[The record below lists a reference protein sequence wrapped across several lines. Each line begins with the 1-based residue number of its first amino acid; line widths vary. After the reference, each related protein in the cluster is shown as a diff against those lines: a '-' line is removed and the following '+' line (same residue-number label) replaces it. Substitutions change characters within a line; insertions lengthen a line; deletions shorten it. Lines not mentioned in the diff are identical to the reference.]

1 MGNRKDLNNKKTV
14 EQQNDLQVNSVD
26 ENSQVVKTA
35 TEAPVSKTESSTSVA
50 DANKATANAGSTT
63 NDAVN
68 TTASE
73 AENNEVGTENS
84 AASEQT
90 EKKKIVARKDM
101 TWRQW
106 TWHEMKRNK
115 IAYVMIAPFMFV
127 FILFTCFPVVLSLA
141 LSFTSFNMLELNWDM
156 FIGISNYTRLF
167 FEDDIF
173 LLACKNTLVFA
184 MITGPVSYILSFL
197 VAWFINELSPRVRA
211 LVTLIFYAP
220 SIAGSVYLIWA
231 TLFSDDA
238 YGWVNGVLLDL
249 GLIDSAI
256 LWFHDENYAMTLC
269 IVVALWMSLGT
280 AFLSFIAGLQ
290 TINKSLFEAAAVDG
304 IKNRWQELWFITLP
318 MMRPQ
323 LMFGAVMAITGSF
336 GFGGVV
342 TALCGF
348 PSVNYSCHTIM
359 HCLEDYG
366 STRWEVGYASA
377 IAFVLFLIMIGAN
390 TLVNK
395 MLSKVGQ

>member
-1 MGNRKDLNNKKTV
+1 MDELNNTQSTV
-14 EQQNDLQVNSVD
+14 D
-26 ENSQVVKTA
+26 
-35 TEAPVSKTESSTSVA
+35 TEVE
-50 DANKATANAGSTT
+50 

-68 TTASE
+68 Q
-73 AENNEVGTENS
+73 ENLQDDSIIEEK
-84 AASEQT
+84 Q
-90 EKKKIVARKDM
+90 EKKKAVCRKDM
-101 TWRQW
+101 TKAQW
-106 TWHEMKRNK
+106 TWKEMKRNK
-115 IAYVMIAPFMFV
+115 VAYLMIAPFMFV
-127 FILFTCFPVVLSLA
+127 FILFTALPVALSLI
-141 LSFTSFNMLELNWDM
+141 LSLTNFNMLEINSEM
-156 FIGISNYTRLF
+156 FIWFDNYKRLF
-167 FEDDIF
+167 FDDDIF
-173 LLACKNTLVFA
+173 LLACKNTLIFA
-184 MITGPVSYILSFL
+184 AVTGPVSYILSFL
-197 VAWFINELSPRVRA
+197 VAWFINELSPRLRA
-211 LVTLIFYAP
+211 FVTLIFYAP
-220 SIAGSVYLIWA
+220 SISGSVYLIWGIM
-231 TLFSDDA
+231 FSNDS
-238 YGWVNGVLLDL
+238 YGIVNGILLDL
-249 GLIDSAI
+249 GIINTPI
-256 LWFHDENYAMTLC
+256 LWFYDEKYAMTLC

-318 MMRPQ
+318 MMKPQ

-395 MLSKVGQ
+395 ALSKVGQ

>member
-1 MGNRKDLNNKKTV
+1 MDELNNNQNAQATEEV
-14 EQQNDLQVNSVD
+14 AQENLQNDSIIEEKQ
-26 ENSQVVKTA
+26 
-35 TEAPVSKTESSTSVA
+35 
-50 DANKATANAGSTT
+50 
-63 NDAVN
+63 
-68 TTASE
+68 
-73 AENNEVGTENS
+73 
-84 AASEQT
+84 
-90 EKKKIVARKDM
+90 EKKKAVCRKDM
-101 TWRQW
+101 TKAQW
-106 TWHEMKRNK
+106 TWKEMKRNK
-115 IAYVMIAPFMFV
+115 VAYLMIAPFMFV
-127 FILFTCFPVVLSLA
+127 FILFTALPVALSLI
-141 LSFTSFNMLELNWDM
+141 LSLTNFNMLEINSEM
-156 FIGISNYTRLF
+156 FIWFDNYKRLF
-167 FEDDIF
+167 FDDDIF
-173 LLACKNTLVFA
+173 LLACKNTLIFA
-184 MITGPVSYILSFL
+184 AVTGPVSYILSFL
-197 VAWFINELSPRVRA
+197 VAWFINELSPRLRA
-211 LVTLIFYAP
+211 FVTLIFYAP
-220 SIAGSVYLIWA
+220 SISGSVYLIWGIM
-231 TLFSDDA
+231 FSNDS
-238 YGWVNGVLLDL
+238 YGIVNGILLDL
-249 GLIDSAI
+249 GIINTPI
-256 LWFHDENYAMTLC
+256 LWFHDEKYAMTLC

-318 MMRPQ
+318 MMKPQ

-395 MLSKVGQ
+395 ALSKVGQ